1 VVNTGF
7 PNDVLGFFV
16 NGVNYA
22 RVPGTSTAVSTAS
35 INCGGPTSG
44 AANNVSPQN
53 CNLYRDN
60 PPFFG
65 KIETELDGLTV
76 VLTLTAPV
84 NAGQVNTLQLGIA
97 NALDTFGDSAVFIQA
112 GSLQSTP

>member
-1 VVNTGF
+1 
-7 PNDVLGFFV
+7 
-16 NGVNYA
+16 
-22 RVPGTSTAVSTAS
+22 VPGTGVAVSTAS
-35 INCGGPTSG
+35 VNCGGPTSG
-44 AANNVSPQN
+44 AATGVAPQN

-65 KIETELDGLTV
+65 KIESELDGLTV

-97 NALDTFGDSAVFIQA
+97 NSLDSSADSAVFIQA
-112 GSLQSTP
+112 GSLQSAP